1 MYWWYQKTSGNIYC
15 FITMDPTNNSL
26 DPLNDPSLTEKQKA
40 RIIRIRAERA
50 AKKEAERE
58 AEKEA
63 KMALPT
69 ASDLPIPVPK
79 ALVTGLP
86 KALSEAL
93 VTSLTKDIIM
103 SVAIFGHGC
112 EDYDKPLTSDL
123 ADYYRNN
130 VRVYSRACV
139 PGIISIG
146 NILQNEDI
154 ISDVRSRFSREFIGG
169 TEFIH
174 GTDHV
179 INKYITETKP
189 EYLDRV
195 RGFHEGI
202 REKTDAKAA
211 KAADD
216 RQRSSG
222 LSTFIFEKEFGFY
235 EDRPGEKL
243 SSLPIPVQQKYP
255 TLGVHVVNV
264 SVKITNDDGSVHYE
278 PLFDPSNR
286 RLDFTMFNLIYKDG
300 LKQLLHELGQK
311 TLVKEAHKCLGFT
324 GSKPRVS
331 TLSLSQLYDFFRLLG
346 VRYVNIMDYTCRTC
360 AVNMNQSILENFY
373 RIEQEHVGVKRGL
386 FGGKK
391 PTAKKRSSKKK
402 LDTKK
407 LDTKKLDTKKHGTK
421 KLRK

>member
-1 MYWWYQKTSGNIYC
+1 
-15 FITMDPTNNSL
+15 MDPI
-26 DPLNDPSLTEKQKA
+26 DDPSLTEKQKA

-50 AKKEAERE
+50 AERS
-58 AEKEA
+58 
-63 KMALPT
+63 LP
-69 ASDLPIPVPK
+69 
-79 ALVTGLP
+79 TGLP
-86 KALSEAL
+86 TGLP
-93 VTSLTKDIIM
+93 KDIIM

-112 EDYDKPLTSDL
+112 EDYDTPLTDDL

-154 ISDVRSRFSREFIGG
+154 IRDVRGRFSREFIA
-169 TEFIH
+169 

-179 INKYITETKP
+179 INKYITDTKP

-195 RGFHEGI
+195 RGF
-202 REKTDAKAA
+202 RDKTDTKAA

-216 RQRSSG
+216 RFLQRSSG

-235 EDRPGEKL
+235 EASPDEKL
-243 SSLPIPVQQKYP
+243 SSLPKPVQQKYP

-300 LKQLLHELGQK
+300 LKQLLGELGQK
-311 TLVKEAHKCLGFT
+311 TMVKEAQTCLGFT
-324 GSKPRVS
+324 GSKTRVS
-331 TLSLSQLYDFFRLLG
+331 TLSLTQLYRFFQLMG
-346 VRYVNIMDYTCRTC
+346 VRYVNIMDYTCRSC

-391 PTAKKRSSKKK
+391 SRANKRS
-402 LDTKK
+402 TKK
-407 LDTKKLDTKKHGTK
+407 LGTN
-421 KLRK
+421 RKTYKRQK

>member
-1 MYWWYQKTSGNIYC
+1 
-15 FITMDPTNNSL
+15 MDPTNNSL

-50 AKKEAERE
+50 AKRE
-58 AEKEA
+58 AE
-63 KMALPT
+63 MALPT
-69 ASDLPIPVPK
+69 ASDLPEALSEALPIPLPK

-86 KALSEAL
+86 KAL
-93 VTSLTKDIIM
+93 VTSLSKDIIM

-112 EDYDKPLTSDL
+112 EDYDKPLTGDL

-154 ISDVRSRFSREFIGG
+154 IRDVRSRFSREFIGG

-278 PLFDPSNR
+278 PLFDPLDERFR
-286 RLDFTMFNLIYKDG
+286 RFDFTMFNLIYKDG

-311 TLVKEAHKCLGFT
+311 TLVKEAQTCLGFT

-331 TLSLSQLYDFFRLLG
+331 TLSLTQLYSFFQLLG

-391 PTAKKRSSKKK
+391 SRANKRSS
-402 LDTKK
+402 
-407 LDTKKLDTKKHGTK
+407 KKHGTK
-421 KLRK
+421 KHRK

>member
-1 MYWWYQKTSGNIYC
+1 
-15 FITMDPTNNSL
+15 MDPTNNSL

-69 ASDLPIPVPK
+69 ASDLPK
-79 ALVTGLP
+79 ALP

-93 VTSLTKDIIM
+93 VSGLPKALVKDIIM

-278 PLFDPSNR
+278 SIFDPSDKRFR
-286 RLDFTMFNLIYKDG
+286 RFDLTMFNLIYKDG
-300 LKQLLHELGQK
+300 LKQLLGELGQLLGELGQK
-311 TLVKEAHKCLGFT
+311 TLVNEAQTYLGFT
-324 GSKPRVS
+324 GKATRVS
-331 TLSLSQLYDFFRLLG
+331 TLSLTQLYRFFRLLG
-346 VRYVNIMDYTCRTC
+346 VRYVNIMDYTCRSC
-360 AVNMNQSILENFY
+360 ASNMNQSILENIY
-373 RIEQEHVGVKRGL
+373 RIEQEHVDVKRGL

-391 PTAKKRSSKKK
+391 RSTKKRSSKKK

>member
-1 MYWWYQKTSGNIYC
+1 
-15 FITMDPTNNSL
+15 MDPI
-26 DPLNDPSLTEKQKA
+26 DDPSLTEKQKA
-40 RIIRIRAERA
+40 RIIRIRAER
-50 AKKEAERE
+50 KAERG
-58 AEKEA
+58 
-63 KMALPT
+63 LPT
-69 ASDLPIPVPK
+69 ASDLPIP
-79 ALVTGLP
+79 LP
-86 KALSEAL
+86 KALPKAS
-93 VTSLTKDIIM
+93 VTGLTKDIIM

-112 EDYDKPLTSDL
+112 EDYVTPLTGDL

-154 ISDVRSRFSREFIGG
+154 IRDVRGRFSREFIA
-169 TEFIH
+169 

-179 INKYITETKP
+179 INKYITDTKP

-195 RGFHEGI
+195 RGF
-202 REKTDAKAA
+202 RDKTDTKAT

-216 RQRSSG
+216 RFLQRASG

-235 EDRPGEKL
+235 EASPDEKL
-243 SSLPIPVQQKYP
+243 SSLPKPVQQKYP

-300 LKQLLHELGQK
+300 LKQLLGELGQLLHELGQK
-311 TLVKEAHKCLGFT
+311 TMVKEAHKCLGFT
-324 GSKPRVS
+324 GSKTRVS
-331 TLSLSQLYDFFRLLG
+331 TLSLTQLYDFFQLLG

-373 RIEQEHVGVKRGL
+373 RIEQEHVDVKRGL

-391 PTAKKRSSKKK
+391 SRANKRSSKKHG
-402 LDTKK
+402 TKK
-407 LDTKKLDTKKHGTK
+407 LDTKKRQK
-421 KLRK
+421 

>member
-1 MYWWYQKTSGNIYC
+1 
-15 FITMDPTNNSL
+15 MDQTNNPL
-26 DPLNDPSLTEKQKA
+26 DDPFLTEKQKA

-50 AKKEAERE
+50 AERAAES
-58 AEKEA
+58 EA

-112 EDYDKPLTSDL
+112 EDYDKPLTDDL

-154 ISDVRSRFSREFIGG
+154 IRDVRSRFSR
-169 TEFIH
+169 EFIH

-179 INKYITETKP
+179 INKYITDTKP

-195 RGFHEGI
+195 RGFHD
-202 REKTDAKAA
+202 KKAA
-211 KAADD
+211 NAVKAADD
-216 RQRSSG
+216 RFLQRSSG

-235 EDRPGEKL
+235 EDRPGEEL

-264 SVKITNDDGSVHYE
+264 SMKITNDDGSVHYE
-278 PLFDPSNR
+278 SIFDPSDKR
-286 RLDFTMFNLIYKDG
+286 FLRLDFTMFNLIYKDG
-300 LKQLLHELGQK
+300 LKQLLGELGQK
-311 TLVKEAHKCLGFT
+311 TLVKEAQTCLGFT
-324 GSKPRVS
+324 GKATRVS

-346 VRYVNIMDYTCRTC
+346 VRYVNIMDYTCRSC

-391 PTAKKRSSKKK
+391 SRANKRSTNKK
-402 LDTKK
+402 L
-407 LDTKKLDTKKHGTK
+407 GTK
-421 KLRK
+421 KRRK

>member
-1 MYWWYQKTSGNIYC
+1 
-15 FITMDPTNNSL
+15 MDPI
-26 DPLNDPSLTEKQKA
+26 DDPSLTEKQKA
-40 RIIRIRAERA
+40 RIIRIRAER
-50 AKKEAERE
+50 KAERG
-58 AEKEA
+58 
-63 KMALPT
+63 
-69 ASDLPIPVPK
+69 LPIHVPK
-79 ALVTGLP
+79 ASVTG
-86 KALSEAL
+86 
-93 VTSLTKDIIM
+93 LTKDIIM

-112 EDYDKPLTSDL
+112 EDYNTPLTDDL

-154 ISDVRSRFSREFIGG
+154 IRDVRGRFSREFIA
-169 TEFIH
+169 

-179 INKYITETKP
+179 INKYITDTKP

-195 RGFHEGI
+195 RGFHD
-202 REKTDAKAA
+202 KTDTKAT

-216 RQRSSG
+216 RFLQRASG

-235 EDRPGEKL
+235 EDRPDEKL
-243 SSLPIPVQQKYP
+243 SSLPKPVQAKYP
-255 TLGVHVVNV
+255 TLGVHIVNV

-300 LKQLLHELGQK
+300 LKQLLGELGQK
-311 TLVKEAHKCLGFT
+311 TMVKEAHKCLGFT
-324 GSKPRVS
+324 GSKTRVS
-331 TLSLSQLYDFFRLLG
+331 TLSLTQLYDFFQLLG

-373 RIEQEHVGVKRGL
+373 RIEQEQVDVKRGL

-391 PTAKKRSSKKK
+391 SRANKRSSKKHG
-402 LDTKK
+402 TKK
-407 LDTKKLDTKKHGTK
+407 LDTKKRQK
-421 KLRK
+421 

>member
-1 MYWWYQKTSGNIYC
+1 MYWWYQKTSSNIYC
-15 FITMDPTNNSL
+15 FITMEPIDNPL
-26 DPLNDPSLTEKQKA
+26 DDPSLTEKQKA
-40 RIIRIRAERA
+40 RIIQIRAERA
-50 AKKEAERE
+50 AERAAES
-58 AEKEA
+58 EA

-112 EDYDKPLTSDL
+112 EDYDKPLIGDL

-146 NILQNEDI
+146 NILENEAI
-154 ISDVRSRFSREFIGG
+154 IRDVRGRFSREFIG
-169 TEFIH
+169 

-179 INKYITETKP
+179 INKYITDTKP

-195 RGFHEGI
+195 RGFHD
-202 REKTDAKAA
+202 KKAA
-211 KAADD
+211 NSVKAADD
-216 RQRSSG
+216 RFLQRSSG

-278 PLFDPSNR
+278 PLFDPLDERFR
-286 RLDFTMFNLIYKDG
+286 RFDFTMFNLIYKDG
-300 LKQLLHELGQK
+300 LKQLLGYLGQK
-311 TLVKEAHKCLGFT
+311 TLVKEAQTCLGFT

-331 TLSLSQLYDFFRLLG
+331 TLSLTQLYSFFQLLG

-373 RIEQEHVGVKRGL
+373 RIEQEHSGLKRGL

-391 PTAKKRSSKKK
+391 SRSNKRSSKKK
-402 LDTKK
+402 
-407 LDTKKLDTKKHGTK
+407 HGTK
-421 KLRK
+421 KRRK

>member
-50 AKKEAERE
+50 AERAAE
-58 AEKEA
+58 
-63 KMALPT
+63 MALPT
-69 ASDLPIPVPK
+69 ASDLPEALSEALPIPLPK
-79 ALVTGLP
+79 ALVTS
-86 KALSEAL
+86 LS
-93 VTSLTKDIIM
+93 KDIIM

-112 EDYDKPLTSDL
+112 EDYDKPLTGDL

-154 ISDVRSRFSREFIGG
+154 IRDVRSRFSREFIGG

-278 PLFDPSNR
+278 PLFDPLDERFR
-286 RLDFTMFNLIYKDG
+286 RFDFTMFNLIYKDG
-300 LKQLLHELGQK
+300 LKQLLSELDQK
-311 TLVKEAHKCLGFT
+311 TLLKEAHKCLGFT
-324 GSKPRVS
+324 DTKTRVSTRVS
-331 TLSLSQLYDFFRLLG
+331 TLSLTQLYDFFRLLG
-346 VRYVNIMDYTCRTC
+346 VRYVNIMDYTCRSC
-360 AVNMNQSILENFY
+360 ASNINQSILENSY

-391 PTAKKRSSKKK
+391 SRANKRSNKK
-402 LDTKK
+402 LGTKK
-407 LDTKKLDTKKHGTK
+407 LDTN
-421 KLRK
+421 RKTYKRRK

>member
-1 MYWWYQKTSGNIYC
+1 ME
-15 FITMDPTNNSL
+15 PTNNPL
-26 DPLNDPSLTEKQKA
+26 DDPSLTEKQKA

-50 AKKEAERE
+50 AERAAE
-58 AEKEA
+58 
-63 KMALPT
+63 MALPT
-69 ASDLPIPVPK
+69 ASDLPKALPEALPEALSKALPIPLPK
-79 ALVTGLP
+79 ALP
-86 KALSEAL
+86 KALSEALPKAL

-112 EDYDKPLTSDL
+112 EDFDTPLTGDL

-154 ISDVRSRFSREFIGG
+154 IRDVRSRFSREFIGG

-179 INKYITETKP
+179 INKYITDTKP

-202 REKTDAKAA
+202 REKTDAKTA

-216 RQRSSG
+216 RFLQRASG

-235 EDRPGEKL
+235 EDRHGEKL
-243 SSLPIPVQQKYP
+243 SSLPKPVQEKYP

-264 SVKITNDDGSVHYE
+264 SMKITNDDGSVHYE

-286 RLDFTMFNLIYKDG
+286 RFDFTMFNLIYKDG
-300 LKQLLHELGQK
+300 LKQLLGELGQK
-311 TLVKEAHKCLGFT
+311 TLVKDAQTCLGFT
-324 GSKPRVS
+324 GSKTRVS
-331 TLSLSQLYDFFRLLG
+331 TLSLTQLYRFFQLMG

-373 RIEQEHVGVKRGL
+373 RIEQEHSGLKRGL

-391 PTAKKRSSKKK
+391 SRSNKRSSKKK
-402 LDTKK
+402 
-407 LDTKKLDTKKHGTK
+407 HGTK
-421 KLRK
+421 KRRK

>member
-1 MYWWYQKTSGNIYC
+1 
-15 FITMDPTNNSL
+15 
-26 DPLNDPSLTEKQKA
+26 
-40 RIIRIRAERA
+40 
-50 AKKEAERE
+50 
-58 AEKEA
+58 
-63 KMALPT
+63 MALPT
-69 ASDLPIPVPK
+69 ASDLPKALPK
-79 ALVTGLP
+79 ALSEALVTGLP
-86 KALSEAL
+86 KAL

-112 EDYDKPLTSDL
+112 EHYDKHLTGDL

-154 ISDVRSRFSREFIGG
+154 IRDVRSRFSREFIY
-169 TEFIH
+169 

-179 INKYITETKP
+179 INKYITDTKP

-202 REKTDAKAA
+202 HDKTDAKAA

-243 SSLPIPVQQKYP
+243 SSLPKPVQAKYP

-278 PLFDPSNR
+278 PLFDPLDERFR

-300 LKQLLHELGQK
+300 LKQLFGELGQK
-311 TLVKEAHKCLGFT
+311 TLLKEAQTCLGGFT
-324 GSKPRVS
+324 GSKTRVS
-331 TLSLSQLYDFFRLLG
+331 TLSLTQLYSFFQLLG
-346 VRYVNIMDYTCRTC
+346 VQYVNIMDYTCRSC
-360 AVNMNQSILENFY
+360 ASNINQSILENFY
-373 RIEQEHVGVKRGL
+373 RIEQEHTGLKRGL

-391 PTAKKRSSKKK
+391 SRANKRSSKK
-402 LDTKK
+402 L
-407 LDTKKLDTKKHGTK
+407 GTK
-421 KLRK
+421 KRRK

>member
-1 MYWWYQKTSGNIYC
+1 ME
-15 FITMDPTNNSL
+15 PTDNPL
-26 DPLNDPSLTEKQKA
+26 DPLNDPSITEKQKA
-40 RIIRIRAERA
+40 RIIRIRAERK
-50 AKKEAERE
+50 AKNE
-58 AEKEA
+58 AEKG
-63 KMALPT
+63 L
-69 ASDLPIPVPK
+69 S
-79 ALVTGLP
+79 TGLP
-86 KALSEAL
+86 KALPIPLPKAL
-93 VTSLTKDIIM
+93 IKDIIM

-112 EDYDKPLTSDL
+112 EDYNTPLTDDL

-154 ISDVRSRFSREFIGG
+154 IRDVRSRFSREFIGG
-169 TEFIH
+169 TEFVH
-174 GTDHV
+174 GTDYV
-179 INKYITETKP
+179 INKYITDTKP

-202 REKTDAKAA
+202 RDKTDVKAA

-216 RQRSSG
+216 RFLQRSSG

-235 EDRPGEKL
+235 EDRPGENP
-243 SSLPIPVQQKYP
+243 SSLPKPVQQKYP

-264 SVKITNDDGSVHYE
+264 SMKITNDDGSVHYE
-278 PLFDPSNR
+278 SIFDPSDER
-286 RLDFTMFNLIYKDG
+286 FQRFDFTMFNLIYNAG
-300 LKQLLHELGQK
+300 LKQLLDELGQK

-324 GSKPRVS
+324 GSKTRVS
-331 TLSLSQLYDFFRLLG
+331 TLSLTQLYRFFQLLG
-346 VRYVNIMDYTCRTC
+346 VRYVNIMDYTCRSC

-391 PTAKKRSSKKK
+391 SRANKRSSNQKTYK
-402 LDTKK
+402 L
-407 LDTKKLDTKKHGTK
+407 GTK
-421 KLRK
+421 KRRK

>member
-1 MYWWYQKTSGNIYC
+1 ME
-15 FITMDPTNNSL
+15 PTNNLL
-26 DPLNDPSLTEKQKA
+26 DPLNDSSLTEKQKA

-50 AKKEAERE
+50 AERE
-58 AEKEA
+58 AE
-63 KMALPT
+63 MALPT

-79 ALVTGLP
+79 ALVTSLVTGLP
-86 KALSEAL
+86 KAL

-112 EDYDKPLTSDL
+112 EDYDKPLIGDL

-146 NILQNEDI
+146 NILENEAI
-154 ISDVRSRFSREFIGG
+154 IRDVRGRFSREFIG
-169 TEFIH
+169 

-179 INKYITETKP
+179 INKYITDTKP

-195 RGFHEGI
+195 RGFHD
-202 REKTDAKAA
+202 KKAA
-211 KAADD
+211 NSVKAADD
-216 RQRSSG
+216 RFLQRSSG

-243 SSLPIPVQQKYP
+243 SSLPKPVQQKYP

-278 PLFDPSNR
+278 SIFDPSDKR
-286 RLDFTMFNLIYKDG
+286 FLRLDFTMFNLIYKAG
-300 LKQLLHELGQK
+300 LKQLLSELDQK
-311 TLVKEAHKCLGFT
+311 TLLEEAQTCLGFI
-324 GSKPRVS
+324 GKAIRVS

-346 VRYVNIMDYTCRTC
+346 VRYVNIMDYTCRSC

-391 PTAKKRSSKKK
+391 SLANKRSTNKK
-402 LDTKK
+402 L
-407 LDTKKLDTKKHGTK
+407 GTK
-421 KLRK
+421 KRRK

>member
-1 MYWWYQKTSGNIYC
+1 MYWWYQKTSSNIYC
-15 FITMDPTNNSL
+15 FITMDQTNNPL
-26 DPLNDPSLTEKQKA
+26 DDPSLTEKQKA

-50 AKKEAERE
+50 AERAAERE
-58 AEKEA
+58 AEKG
-63 KMALPT
+63 LPT
-69 ASDLPIPVPK
+69 ASDLPIPLPIPLPKALSEALPK

-86 KALSEAL
+86 KAL
-93 VTSLTKDIIM
+93 VKDIIM

-112 EDYDKPLTSDL
+112 EDYDKPLTGDL

-154 ISDVRSRFSREFIGG
+154 IRDVRSRFSR
-169 TEFIH
+169 EFIH

-179 INKYITETKP
+179 INKYITDTKP

-195 RGFHEGI
+195 RGFHD
-202 REKTDAKAA
+202 KKAA
-211 KAADD
+211 NAVKAADD
-216 RQRSSG
+216 RFLQRSSG

-243 SSLPIPVQQKYP
+243 SSLPKPVQQKYP

-278 PLFDPSNR
+278 SIFDPSDKR
-286 RLDFTMFNLIYKDG
+286 FIRLDLTMFNLIYTAG
-300 LKQLLHELGQK
+300 LEQLLHELGQK
-311 TLVKEAHKCLGFT
+311 TLLEKAKTCLGGFI
-324 GSKPRVS
+324 GSKTRVS
-331 TLSLSQLYDFFRLLG
+331 SLSLTQLYSFFQLLG

-373 RIEQEHVGVKRGL
+373 RIEQEHTGLKRGL

-391 PTAKKRSSKKK
+391 SRANKRSS
-402 LDTKK
+402 
-407 LDTKKLDTKKHGTK
+407 KKHGTK
-421 KLRK
+421 KRRK